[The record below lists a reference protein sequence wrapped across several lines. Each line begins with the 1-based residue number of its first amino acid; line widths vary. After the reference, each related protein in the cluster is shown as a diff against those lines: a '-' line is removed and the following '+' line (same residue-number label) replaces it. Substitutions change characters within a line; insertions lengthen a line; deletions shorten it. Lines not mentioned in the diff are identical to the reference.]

1 MKDIVIK
8 GRAIR
13 TELIVAAACLL
24 VAFSLNVYAVIHYSR
39 PLTELAGSLGYVVV
53 VAAALYALLW
63 LPRLLILIL
72 KRLFGRRRKENITT

>member
-24 VAFSLNVYAVIHYSR
+24 AAFSLNVYAVIHYSR
-39 PLTELAGSLGYVVV
+39 PLAELAGNLGYVVV
-53 VAAALYALLW
+53 VAAVLYALLW
-63 LPRLLILIL
+63 IPRLLILIL

>member
-24 VAFSLNVYAVIHYSR
+24 AAFSLNVYAVIHYSR

-53 VAAALYALLW
+53 VAAALYPLYSANGAPALA
-63 LPRLLILIL
+63 RFIYYG
-72 KRLFGRRRKENITT
+72 FQGYVHD